1 MSEPYIGQIQA
12 FGFDFAPRGWALCNG
27 QLMSIAHNSALFSL
41 LGTTYGGDGITT
53 FALPDLR
60 GRAATHWGHG
70 PGLSDYEMGSVYGQQ
85 THTLITTEMPAHN
98 HMMMANSTTS
108 GGTDQPENN
117 LLCQAHDSATG
128 AGINVYSQQPNTTM
142 NPMAISVSGGS
153 QPHNIQGPRL
163 TISFCIAL
171 EGIFPSRG

>member
-27 QLMSIAHNSALFSL
+27 QLMSIAHNTALFSL
-41 LGTTYGGDGITT
+41 IGTTYGGDGVTT

-60 GRAATHWGHG
+60 GRAPTHWGQG
-70 PGLSDYEMGSVYGQQ
+70 PGLSDYEMGEMYGQQ
-85 THTLITTEMPAHN
+85 THTLISTEMPAHN
-98 HMMMANSTTS
+98 HILMANA
-108 GGTDQPENN
+108 GTADASDQPANN
-117 LLCQAHDSATG
+117 LLCQAHDASTG
-128 AGINVYSQQPNTTM
+128 SGINVYSPHANTTM
-142 NPMAISVSGGS
+142 SPMAISVSGGS

>member
-1 MSEPYIGQIQA
+1 MSEPYVGQIQA
-12 FGFDFAPRGWALCNG
+12 FGFNFAPRGWALCNG
-27 QLMSIAHNSALFSL
+27 QLMSIAQNSALFAL

-70 PGLSDYEMGSVYGQQ
+70 PGLSDYEIGEVYGQQ

-98 HMMMANSTTS
+98 HILTANAGTS
-108 GGTDQPENN
+108 DASDAPEGRV
-117 LLCQAHDSATG
+117 LCQAHDSATG
-128 AGINVYSQQPNTTM
+128 AGINIYSSSANTTM
-142 NPMAISVSGGS
+142 NPMAITISGGS